1 MSILTKKSFTKLFG
15 ITQTWNESTR
25 TYLKIFNKE
34 MLKIE
39 ELIEPVAF
47 ETFINGVREKAF
59 VEVFV
64 RSTRL
69 KITEG

>member
-1 MSILTKKSFTKLFG
+1 MTHFSIGILTKKSFTKLFG

-39 ELIEPVAF
+39 DLIEPVAS
-47 ETFINGVREKAF
+47 ETLINGVREKAF
-59 VEVFV
+59 VEVIV
-64 RSTRL
+64 LSTR
-69 KITEG
+69 